1 MLDKFQKDR
10 MPNKRLSRI
19 SAGPSDYVKTKKRLP
34 HFNFIFW
41 WAFSIVF
48 CITPNVLAGEQEI
61 WRALSSKG
69 NIALIRHTIAPGVG
83 DPPEFSINDCE
94 TQRNLSKEGRLQ
106 AKRLGERFRKNG
118 IETAKIFSS
127 QWCRCLETASLLKLG
142 KVDELPILNSFYRR
156 YERENEQ
163 TKGLERWIVRQKINQ
178 PIVLITHQVNI
189 TALTGIFPAEGELVA
204 IKVAEN
210 GKIQVRGTI
219 ENN

>member
-1 MLDKFQKDR
+1 MIE
-10 MPNKRLSRI
+10 I
-19 SAGPSDYVKTKKRLP
+19 SFPLGNIKIKTKLTQ
-34 HFNFIFW
+34 FNINFGWVFL
-41 WAFSIVF
+41 IVF
-48 CITPNVLAGEQEI
+48 CSTTNVLAGEKEI
-61 WRALSSKG
+61 WRSLLSKG
-69 NIALIRHTIAPGVG
+69 NIALIRHTIAPGIG

-94 TQRNLSKEGRLQ
+94 TQRNLSEEGRLQ
-106 AKRLGERFRKNG
+106 AKRLGDRFRKNG

-156 YERENEQ
+156 YEREDEQ